1 MKPLP
6 HQRYVF
12 MVCYDFPGI
21 GTDGVIRTYQF
32 AKNLSHF
39 GWQPI
44 ILESNRA
51 FGNRE
56 DDVGRRTDI

>member
-1 MKPLP
+1 
-6 HQRYVF
+6 

-44 ILESNRA
+44 ILKSNRA
-51 FGNRE
+51 LGDRE
-56 DDVGRRTDI
+56 DDLGRRTDI